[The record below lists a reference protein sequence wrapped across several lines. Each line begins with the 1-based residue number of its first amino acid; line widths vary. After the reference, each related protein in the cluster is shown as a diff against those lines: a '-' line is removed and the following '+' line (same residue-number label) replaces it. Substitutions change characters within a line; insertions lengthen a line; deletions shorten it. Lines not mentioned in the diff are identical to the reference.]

1 MKDLYSSY
9 RETTVV
15 QPKLVSNDVTG
26 NGTGTDLLGFTGA
39 LMVAKIG
46 AVGDLFNGSNYV
58 TIRFLESSNNVVFSA
73 ISDDDLIGGNN
84 TVLID
89 ANNEANC
96 IHQRAYTG
104 SARYVTISFDVTGT
118 MANGTPME
126 AHVVKGLP
134 LHGPVT

>member
-1 MKDLYSSY
+1 MRDLYHSY

-15 QPKLVSNDVTG
+15 TPQLVSNDATG
-26 NGTGTDLLGFTGA
+26 NGTGTDLLGVTGC

-58 TIRFLESSNNVVFSA
+58 TIKFLESANNVVFSA
-73 ISDDDLIGGNN
+73 IDDDDLIGGNN
-84 TVLID
+84 TVVID

-96 IHQRAYTG
+96 VHQRSYVG

-134 LHGPVT
+134 LHAPIA